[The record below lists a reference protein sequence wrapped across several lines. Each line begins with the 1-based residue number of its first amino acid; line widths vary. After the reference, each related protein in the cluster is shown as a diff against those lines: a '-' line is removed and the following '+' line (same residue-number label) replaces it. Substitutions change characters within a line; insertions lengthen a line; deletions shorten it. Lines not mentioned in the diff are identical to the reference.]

1 MSLKWKQIEHW
12 QIKNMAIEIKKTEL
26 GLNNRLDPIKANLTE
41 I

>member
-1 MSLKWKQIEHW
+1 MKPNRHW
-12 QIKNMAIEIKKTEL
+12 QIENMAIEIKKTEL